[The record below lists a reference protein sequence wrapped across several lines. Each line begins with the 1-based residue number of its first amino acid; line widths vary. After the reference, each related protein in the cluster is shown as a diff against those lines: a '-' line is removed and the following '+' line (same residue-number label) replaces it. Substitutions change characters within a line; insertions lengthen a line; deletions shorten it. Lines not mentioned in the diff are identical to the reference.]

1 MNQYDQSSPEPNT
14 AYRSKR
20 SATIHLPQLRKWFA
34 VKPVAVG
41 IASVL
46 LSGCG
51 EDPMEAN
58 LYRSID
64 ECASDNPN
72 YMTECTFAY
81 QEAVEEAE
89 RVAPRFSNEN
99 DCEYEFGDSNCQYI
113 ENRNG
118 SFFMPFMAGFMLSRF
133 LDNDI
138 DIDFKKKKK
147 KRYYSQPL
155 FTSYSRR
162 SNLRNQ
168 WFTADGRSFG
178 GLHKRSTK
186 VYQSSFKP
194 KPTASKTL
202 SRGGF
207 GQSVARTSTRSFGG

>member
-1 MNQYDQSSPEPNT
+1 MNNSDLTSTQK
-14 AYRSKR
+14 SKR
-20 SATIHLPQLRKWFA
+20 SQSIHLPQLRKWFA
-34 VKPVAVG
+34 VRPVAAG
-41 IASVL
+41 IAVTFL
-46 LSGCG
+46 TACG

-58 LYRSID
+58 LYQSVAQ
-64 ECASDNPN
+64 CASDNPN
-72 YMTECTFAY
+72 YVSECSFAY

-89 RVAPRFSNEN
+89 RIAPRFSNEY
-99 DCEYEFGDSNCQYI
+99 DCEYEFGDNNCQYI

-133 LDNDI
+133 LNNDI
-138 DIDFKKKKK
+138 DIDLKKKKK

-162 SNLRNQ
+162 SHLRNQ
-168 WFTADGRSFG
+168 WFTSDGKSYG
-178 GLHKRSTK
+178 GLHKRSAK

-194 KPTASKTL
+194 KPSASKTL

-207 GQSVARTSTRSFGG
+207 GKSVARTSSRSFGG